1 MYCYPFQQ
9 IEHDDS
15 MDSSKVYDRNSS
27 DTGSFGDV
35 SGSSTYSTWVSGDH
49 VHSIAQLSRS
59 LQSIVVSISFQSC
72 MSQPFF
78 SVLHVVLFSFC
89 FYFVVGNLWLTM
101 LLYPPLITRGSV
113 QWKNCCFWFVL

>member
-1 MYCYPFQQ
+1 MYCYPFQK

-15 MDSSKVYDRNSS
+15 IDSLKVYDRNGS
-27 DTGSFGDV
+27 DTGSAGDM

-72 MSQPFF
+72 MSLCFF
-78 SVLHVVLFSFC
+78 SVYSS
-89 FYFVVGNLWLTM
+89 
-101 LLYPPLITRGSV
+101 LLLAHG
-113 QWKNCCFWFVL
+113 